1 VFEQIKGSI
10 SQRESG
16 NLSCAEFRATLDL
29 ENGLKQAKILTKRH
43 SHELGVEFD
52 GPDFNCPAM
61 KRSFTSALL
70 VTDLNLQAPTQVNK
84 SSANCISARLI
95 NHDST
100 QYLPTLDEVVELS
113 SQVAD
118 GTPFTPVATLIKT
131 KSSLA
136 DACSSYEDVS
146 LPPLPQRGVS
156 SNSLAI
162 NFCRP

>member
-1 VFEQIKGSI
+1 MFEQIKGSI

-84 SSANCISARLI
+84 SSASIGARLI

-131 KSSLA
+131 KSSFA
-136 DACSSYEDVS
+136 DACSSYS